1 MNEKKAA
8 STALILLFV
17 FFLGFSLTVN
27 LKTVQGHF
35 LFADEAIYFALTTSL
50 AEDGD
55 IEYTKQDLIR
65 YYKNFPSGPLGI
77 FLKEGKDNRIFFAK
91 SFAYPLFAAPFVRL
105 FGVNGFLVFHA
116 LLFSLLLLMGVKYL
130 SLGNRPLISLA
141 WVLTFLFASVAIVY
155 AVWLMPDFFNL
166 FLAFAVLFLWLYKHR
181 KPVQAPGGE
190 GPLSRTDRFLLSPWS
205 DYLAAFLAGIAVFAK
220 PPSLALMGPIV
231 LFYLL
236 KKRFMRTAVLLL
248 IFVVT
253 AGLFFGA
260 NHLVT
265 GDWNYQGGKRKSF
278 YGDGG
283 YPLEKAHL
291 TFDSAKGD
299 LMTAEGYTE
308 KHLLPAKFVF
318 YNILYFFVGRFTGTA
333 WYFFPALLCL
343 GLFFARRKQLFQ
355 WLIFAALAGEILI
368 WIAMMP
374 DNYAGGGGALANRY
388 FLSVYPLFF
397 FLPDL
402 HKKTWEIGL
411 SWIWA
416 AIFIAPIL
424 VSPFFHSH
432 YPATHVK
439 RLPYKLL
446 PLEMTLVNNYP
457 TNTNPYAFRQ
467 EVGTPP
473 DIGWLHFLD
482 DNFLP
487 RLPQLNERGFWT
499 RGRGRAE
506 MVLKTYYPVKKLTF
520 RLLNSRRMNNTAWVR
535 VGGRKQSVTL
545 GAKQWGTLI
554 FDSPK
559 PFNIKSLFI
568 YRITVRSQKDA
579 IPHFEVEG
587 SDERRHLG
595 IYFEVDI
602 LPEGK

>member
-8 STALILLFV
+8 SATLLLIFL
-17 FFLGFSLTVN
+17 FFLGFSLSIN
-27 LKTVQGHF
+27 FKAVQGNF

-65 YYKNFPSGPLGI
+65 YNKNFPSGPLGI
-77 FLKEGKDNRIFFAK
+77 FLKEGKDGKIFFAK
-91 SFAYPLFAAPFVRL
+91 SFAYPLFASPFVRV

-116 LLFSLLLLMGVKYL
+116 LLFGLLLVMGFKYF
-130 SLGNRPLISLA
+130 SLGNRPLLSLA

-155 AVWLMPDFFNL
+155 AIWLMPDFFNL
-166 FLAFAVLFLWLYKHR
+166 FLAFTILFLWLYKHR
-181 KPVQAPGGE
+181 RASEDPDQN
-190 GPLSRTDRFLLSPWS
+190 GPSSRAERFLLSSWS
-205 DYLAAFLAGIAVFAK
+205 DYLAALLTGIAVFAK
-220 PPSLALMGPIV
+220 PPSLALMGPLV

-236 KKRFMRTAVLLL
+236 RKKFVKSAAIIL
-248 IFVVT
+248 IFAVT

-260 NHLVT
+260 NQLIT
-265 GDWNYQGGKRKSF
+265 GEWNYQGGKRKSF

-283 YPLEKAHL
+283 FPLEKAHL
-291 TFDSAKGD
+291 TFDEAQGD

-308 KHLLPAKFVF
+308 KHLLPVKFVF
-318 YNILYFFVGRFTGTA
+318 YNILYFFIGRFTGIA

-343 GLFFARRKQLFQ
+343 ILFFVRRKQLYQ
-355 WLIFAALAGEILI
+355 WLVFAALAGEILI
-368 WIAMMP
+368 WIVMMP

-397 FLPDL
+397 FLPGL
-402 HKKTWEIGL
+402 KKKPWEIGL

-416 AIFIAPIL
+416 AVFIAPIL

-439 RLPYKLL
+439 NMPYKLL
-446 PLEMTLVNNYP
+446 PLEMTLVNNFP
-457 TNTNPYAFRQ
+457 TNTNPRAFRQ
-467 EVGTPP
+467 EVGRPP
-473 DIGWLHFLD
+473 NIGWLHFLD

-487 RLPQLNERGFWT
+487 RLAGLNESGFWT
-499 RGRGRAE
+499 RGRGTAE
-506 MVLKTYYPVKKLTF
+506 MILKTYYPVKQLTF
-520 RLLNSRRMNNTAWVR
+520 RLLNSRRLENNAWVR
-535 VGGRKQSVTL
+535 VGGRKKSVNL
-545 GAKQWGTLI
+545 DAKQWGTLT

-559 PFNIKSLFI
+559 PFNIKSLYL
-568 YRITVRSQKDA
+568 YRITIKSQKDA
-579 IPHFEVEG
+579 IPHFEVED